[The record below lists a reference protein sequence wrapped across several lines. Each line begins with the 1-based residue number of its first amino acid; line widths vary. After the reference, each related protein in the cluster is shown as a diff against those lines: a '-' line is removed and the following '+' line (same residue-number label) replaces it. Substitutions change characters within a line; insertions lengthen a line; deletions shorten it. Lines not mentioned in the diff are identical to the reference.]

1 MSTRCAVAQP
11 QTAAGLSPGR
21 VPPRRASGSALR
33 VLRPTPGAAI
43 KLLLFPYAGAG
54 PSALMDLANAVPA
67 WMEPVGVVY
76 PGREDRFDEPCA
88 AELRLLADDLLN
100 PIAAELE
107 SPCAFFGH
115 SMGAILA
122 YELCV
127 RLDRLGKAP
136 EALFLSGAAAPG
148 VALPER
154 LADLPAREFLT
165 KLIALNGFPR
175 EALASAELISLML
188 PILRADFRICEAHV
202 DQVLRT
208 QMLSLPVHAFAGA
221 ADPRARPEQ
230 VAQWR
235 NIAGGEFRM
244 HVYPGDHF
252 FLRSHKQAMVAAI
265 RDELAASCAEMP
277 A

>member
-1 MSTRCAVAQP
+1 MSNRCAVARSE
-11 QTAAGLSPGR
+11 TAGLLNPGT
-21 VPPRRASGSALR
+21 VSPRRPSRTALR
-33 VLRPTPGAAI
+33 VLRPTPGAAM

-54 PSALMDLANAVPA
+54 PSVLSDLANTLPP

-76 PGREDRFDEPCA
+76 PGREERFDEPFA
-88 AELRLLADDLLN
+88 TDLRQLADQLLD
-100 PIAAELE
+100 PLARELE
-107 SPCAFFGH
+107 APCAFFGH

-154 LADLPAREFLT
+154 LAALPAREFLA

-188 PILRADFRICEAHV
+188 PILRADFRLCEAHV
-202 DQVLRT
+202 DQVLRA
-208 QMLSLPVHAFAGA
+208 QMLSLPIHAFAGA
-221 ADPRARPEQ
+221 ADPRAAPEQ
-230 VAQWR
+230 VALWR
-235 NIAGGEFRM
+235 NVAGGEFRM

-252 FLRSHKQAMVAAI
+252 FLRTHKQAMVAAI
-265 RDELAASCAEMP
+265 RDELAAGYAELP